1 MDIAQIKAIS
11 ARFSQANGSGE
22 KQPGAIKIPY
32 AEKDGFLR
40 HVSQVEK
47 GLACGCVCPVCRTPV
62 VARKGP
68 RMRHHFAHYPGAEC
82 NAETVLHYLAKRLL
96 FEKIQT
102 LLNQQVALVLRWKC
116 QLCGNQHSF
125 NFFENVKAV
134 VTEQVFGDCRPDL
147 SLINEHSEPTAL
159 VEIVVAHPPDE
170 NVLVFGSQRQIP
182 LLIFRIRSAEELE
195 ELVACPTI
203 NPELIIHCPRRRCP
217 DCGAPLYT
225 KALYVLPAVCWRC
238 GVPMNLAFLDVDGQ
252 IAGPEDFS
260 AIDRQIIRQQGV
272 ILRDTVRPGDGQRV
286 VNHICPH
293 CGVATGNAY
302 LRQLKRYE
310 QRLFVQNSGRYC
322 RQCHEHFDDENSI

>member
-1 MDIAQIKAIS
+1 MDINQIKEVITNLNI
-11 ARFSQANGSGE
+11 QNYSGE
-22 KQPGAIKIPY
+22 KRPGVIKIPY

-62 VARKGP
+62 IARKGSQK
-68 RMRHHFAHYPGAEC
+68 RHHFAHFRGLEC

-102 LLNQQVALVLRWKC
+102 LLNQQVALVLHWKC
-116 QLCGNQHSF
+116 QLCGAQHTF
-125 NFFENVKAV
+125 NFFDNVKAV
-134 VTEQVFGDCRPDL
+134 VTEQAFGECRPDL
-147 SLINEHSEPTAL
+147 GLIDEHARPTAL
-159 VEIVVAHPPDE
+159 LEIVVAHPPDE
-170 NVLVFGSQRQIP
+170 NVMIFGSQHQIP

-195 ELVACPTI
+195 EMVACPTI
-203 NPELIIHCPRRRCP
+203 EPEMIIHCPRRRCP

-238 GVPMNLAFLDVDGQ
+238 GVPMNLAFLDIDGQ
-252 IAGPEDFS
+252 IAGPEFFS
-260 AIDRQIIRQQGV
+260 EKDRQTIRLQGV
-272 ILRDTVRPGDGQRV
+272 ILRDTIRPGDKQRL

-310 QRLFVQNSGRYC
+310 QRLLVQNSGCYC
-322 RQCHEHFDDENSI
+322 RQCHRHFDVL